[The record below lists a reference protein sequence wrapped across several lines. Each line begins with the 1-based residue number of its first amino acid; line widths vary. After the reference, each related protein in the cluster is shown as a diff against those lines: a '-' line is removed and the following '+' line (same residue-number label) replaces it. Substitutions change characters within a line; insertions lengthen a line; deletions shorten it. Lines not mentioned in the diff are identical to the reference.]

1 MAYTQ
6 GNYYIG
12 VDGKTYWYNGTKW
25 EEYLLDGFPSGGTI
39 AWPPTG
45 ALGIASGAF
54 VPAVGQNV
62 SSLQPISA
70 GLESLESGSL
80 RYPRDIAVSNT
91 SHYILFDFY
100 EYTPPF
106 SSQAQNVAIG
116 DQQSL
121 NAYNATGL
129 NGKKDSNLNQI
140 LLYMPEGVAASYKAN
155 WDGKAF
161 GNAVAG
167 ILKNSG
173 KGASGDYIG
182 AIKGLADT
190 ASDAWEK
197 APAILGAQAVSS
209 IAKRISGD
217 SIGIQ
222 DIFSSVGG
230 AILNPNVELIFG
242 GHDLRTLQLTF
253 KMVPY
258 NITEAKVIRD
268 IVKTFKQAMLP
279 KFNGASSM
287 TKFWSDTGN
296 TQKDLGGNGNGFIAV
311 PNLCKISFMQGSSE
325 SSILPKY
332 KLCSITDF
340 DVNYSPDGV
349 YAVGPDGY
357 PIATQITVNLME
369 TKLVYAEDI
378 DSGY

>member
-1 MAYTQ
+1 
-6 GNYYIG
+6 
-12 VDGKTYWYNGTKW
+12 
-25 EEYLLDGFPSGGTI
+25 
-39 AWPPTG
+39 
-45 ALGIASGAF
+45 
-54 VPAVGQNV
+54 
-62 SSLQPISA
+62 
-70 GLESLESGSL
+70 
-80 RYPRDIAVSNT
+80 
-91 SHYILFDFY
+91 
-100 EYTPPF
+100 
-106 SSQAQNVAIG
+106 
-116 DQQSL
+116 
-121 NAYNATGL
+121 
-129 NGKKDSNLNQI
+129 
-140 LLYMPEGVAASYKAN
+140 MPEGVAASYKAN

-258 NITEAKVIRD
+258 NKKEAEEIRD
-268 IVKTFKQAMLP
+268 IVKIFKQAMLP

-296 TQKDLGGNGNGFIAV
+296 TQKDLGGDGNGFIAV

>member
-1 MAYTQ
+1 MAYSYTV
-6 GNYYIG
+6 GDYYIG
-12 VDGKTYWYNGTKW
+12 VDGKTYWYNGTQW
-25 EEYLLDGFPSGGTI
+25 EEYLLGGYPIGGKI
-39 AWPPTG
+39 APPPTG

-54 VPAVGQNV
+54 VPAVGQNAAA
-62 SSLQPISA
+62 LQAVTA
-70 GLESLESGSL
+70 GLDSGSL
-80 RYPRDIAVSNT
+80 RYPKDIAVSNT

-106 SSQAQNVAIG
+106 SSQAQNVSAG

-121 NAYNATGL
+121 NAYNATGV
-129 NGKKDSNLNQI
+129 NGTKDSTLKQI

-182 AIKGLADT
+182 AIKGLAET
-190 ASDAWEK
+190 GKDAWEK
-197 APAILGAQAVSS
+197 APAILGAQAVSA
-209 IAKRISGD
+209 IAKRIAGD

-258 NITEAKVIRD
+258 NKPEAEAIQD
-268 IVKTFKQAMLP
+268 IVKTFKKAMLP
-279 KFNGASSM
+279 KFNGASQM
-287 TKFWSDTGN
+287 TKFWQDSGSTK
-296 TQKDLGGNGNGFIAV
+296 KDLGGDNGNGFIAV
-311 PNLCKISFMQGSSE
+311 PNLCKISFMQGSGE
-325 SSILPKY
+325 STILPKY

-369 TKLVYAEDI
+369 TKLVYADDI